1 MIRVRDLRDT
11 IARFTEHPVVRTA
24 LPFAVLGAVVVVL
37 VDALGH
43 HFLPSP
49 SASAAHLSVS
59 IGYVAGVLFL
69 ITRAALRV
77 ADSQRRG
84 LRASEARFRN
94 LTRLSADWFWETDA
108 EARLSWISGGAQ
120 VFALL
125 GERSVYGLRF
135 WELPGVTIDP
145 VALAACRDCIAEAR
159 PFSHVELESIN
170 AQGVRVIHAISAEPR
185 FDADGDIAGYRGVA
199 RDVTRQRSAEQALA
213 KAKERLDLAVAG
225 GGMVVG
231 DIDLRS
237 GVVYLG
243 DGWASLLGQDEHGGR
258 TLHLTE
264 LAALIRRGD
273 VPAVRDAYVDA
284 LKGRVAGFSVE
295 YRVRQ
300 KDGRWR
306 WVMSVGRVSERD
318 GSGRA
323 VRVTGMAMDIDAR
336 KLAERA
342 LRETEQRYRSL
353 AEVSPDG
360 IIVDADGVIEY
371 ANPAAARI
379 FRARQ
384 PRAMIGLRTE
394 RVFPDPTDPV
404 LLERWRYLNSG
415 PGYVPFQEHVL
426 KALDGGQVMLEA
438 AAVSYL
444 EGGRLLVQVVLRDA
458 GELRRARAEL
468 AEREQRF
475 RDVVEASGEY
485 VWETNAALQLSFLSS
500 RVETVLG
507 YAPGELLG
515 RTLSELAPL
524 GEART
529 ATEFLRGEAART
541 SAFRNFQLRT
551 MTKAGRVIWQ
561 SLSGLP
567 VRDAS
572 GVLIGYRGTGAD
584 ITARKHAEER
594 IQHLATRDALT
605 GLPNRALFVDRIGQA
620 VLAAGRRRSRFA
632 VLVLDIDR
640 FKLVN
645 DALGHA
651 TGDSLLR
658 AVAERLAR
666 TLGRPDALAR
676 LAGNEFAVLW
686 EGIRAAED
694 ADALAS
700 RLTAVFAQPFRV
712 GEHALSATMSVGIS
726 LYPMHGTDAQ
736 TVLRCAEVAM
746 HRAKDLGR
754 GRHVHFSADLSERA
768 GDRLTMESDL
778 QRAIQSGELSL
789 FWQPVLR
796 SRAAGGDPVLMG
808 AEALLRWTHPV
819 RGAVPPDIFI
829 PVAEESG
836 LIRELG
842 EWTLDRA
849 LSRIGAWA
857 RARPGRTYSVNV
869 SAIELAL
876 GDAYVERIREG
887 MSAHD
892 VPAGAL
898 ELEVTERVLL
908 AQLPANMETLQRI
921 GALGVRIAIDDFGTG
936 YSSLAYLRRLPV
948 QKLKIDRSFVHE
960 LDRNPA
966 DSRIVRGI
974 VALAESLGLEV
985 AAEGVENR
993 DQLARLLAL
1002 GCRDWQGHH
1011 YSEALEAE
1019 RFERLGGATV
1029 RAAS

>member
-1 MIRVRDLRDT
+1 M
-11 IARFTEHPVVRTA
+11 
-24 LPFAVLGAVVVVL
+24 
-37 VDALGH
+37 
-43 HFLPSP
+43 
-49 SASAAHLSVS
+49 
-59 IGYVAGVLFL
+59 LFL
-69 ITRAALRV
+69 ISHAALRM
-77 ADSQRRG
+77 AEAQRRG
-84 LRASEARFRN
+84 LQESEAKFRN

-108 EARLSWISGGAQ
+108 DLRIVWISGGAQ

-125 GERSVYGLRF
+125 GARSVYGLRL
-135 WELPGVTIDP
+135 WELPGVTVDP
-145 VALAACRDCIAEAR
+145 AVLAACRERVAASR
-159 PFSHVELESIN
+159 SFSDVELTSVN
-170 AQGVRVIHAISAEPR
+170 AQGERVIHAVSAEPR
-185 FDADGDIAGYRGVA
+185 FDTDGGLLGYRGVA
-199 RDVTRQRSAEQALA
+199 RDVTRQRNAEQALA
-213 KAKERLDLAVAG
+213 KAKDRLDLAVAG

-231 DIDLRS
+231 DIDLRT

-258 TLHLTE
+258 ILHLTE

-273 VPAVRDAYVDA
+273 VAAVRDSYVDA
-284 LKGRVAGFSVE
+284 LKGTSAGFSVE

-306 WVMSVGRVSERD
+306 WVMSVGRVTERD
-318 GSGRA
+318 ASGRA

-342 LRETEQRYRSL
+342 LRETELRYRSL

-360 IIVDADGVIEY
+360 ILVHADGVIEY

-384 PRAMIGLRTE
+384 PRAMIGLRAE
-394 RVFPDPTDPV
+394 QLFPDDRDPA
-404 LLERWRYLNSG
+404 LLDRWRYLNSG

-426 KALDGGQVMLEA
+426 KALDGGPVTLEA

-444 EGGRLLVQVVLRDA
+444 EGGRLLVQIVLRDA

-475 RDVVEASGEY
+475 RDIVEASGEY
-485 VWETNAALQLSFLSS
+485 VWETNAAWQLSFLSP

-507 YAPGELLG
+507 YTPGELLG
-515 RTLSELAPL
+515 RTLVELAPL
-524 GEART
+524 GEARI
-529 ATEFLRGEAART
+529 ASEFLRGEAART

-584 ITARKHAEER
+584 ITARKLAEER

-605 GLPNRALFVDRIGQA
+605 GLPNRALFADRIGQA
-620 VLAAGRRRSRFA
+620 VLSAGRRRGRFA

-645 DALGHA
+645 DALGHE
-651 TGDSLLR
+651 TGDALLR
-658 AVAERLAR
+658 AIAERLAN
-666 TLGRPDALAR
+666 TLARPDALAR
-676 LAGNEFAVLW
+676 LGGNEFAVLW
-686 EGIRAAED
+686 EGVRALED
-694 ADALAS
+694 ADALAA
-700 RLTAVFAQPFRV
+700 RLSGVLGQPFRL
-712 GEHALSATMSVGIS
+712 GEHALVASMSVGIS
-726 LYPMHGTDAQ
+726 LYPNHAADAQ
-736 TVLRCAEVAM
+736 TILRCAEVAM

-754 GRHVHFSADLSERA
+754 GRHVHFSEDLNERA
-768 GDRLTMESDL
+768 GDRLTMENDL
-778 QRAIQSGELSL
+778 QRAIQAGELDL
-789 FWQPVLR
+789 YWQPVLR
-796 SRAAGGDPVLMG
+796 SRGAGGHHLLLG

-829 PVAEESG
+829 PVAEDSG
-836 LIRELG
+836 LISKLG
-842 EWTLDRA
+842 EWTFEQA
-849 LSRIGAWA
+849 VARIGAWE
-857 RARPGRTYSVNV
+857 RVRSGRTYSINV
-869 SAIELAL
+869 SASELAL
-876 GDAYVERIREG
+876 GDAYVERLREG
-887 MSAHD
+887 LSAHG
-892 VPAGAL
+892 VPGGAL
-898 ELEVTERVLL
+898 EIEVTERVLL

-948 QKLKIDRSFVHE
+948 QKLKIDRSFIRE

-966 DSRIVRGI
+966 DGKIVRGI
-974 VALAESLGLEV
+974 VALADSLGLEV
-985 AAEGVENR
+985 AAEGVENG

-1011 YSEALEAE
+1011 YSEALDAL
-1019 RFERLGGATV
+1019 RFEQLQVATA